1 MRCMNRL
8 ATLAF
13 LSLILFLSSAARG
26 QNALVIQGAR
36 IVPVDGAAIENGSIV
51 IVGEQ
56 IQAVG
61 AHVEIPAGAQ
71 IVDGKGLTV
80 YPGLIDAYCLAGVAA
95 PPSASPSAQTGGTQ
109 GGQRRGSQT
118 SSPPPPPA
126 PLPWRKATE
135 GFNAGAQA
143 IAAMR
148 NIGYTAALFGT
159 RGVLTPGENVLMTL
173 TPGDA
178 AAMLMKERA
187 SINLNTQSRG
197 FNAYPS
203 TLMGAFAFLRQS
215 LYDGI
220 DYRNRKPEKADSRLE
235 SLGLAAEGRIPVFYS
250 AQNENDIRRALK
262 IAAEFNLRLLILG
275 GRESEKT
282 LSQLAQQK
290 AAVVLTDDW
299 NPALALAKA
308 GIPFALASNQLEM
321 SVSDADNLR
330 AKSLALVEKGLAPE
344 TVLSAL
350 TLVPAQLLGVSDR
363 IGTIAPGKLANL
375 VVTDGDLFKK
385 ETKIRFTVVKGKRI
399 EPTALKAETGPRPQP
414 LPEDG
419 IAYASIDHDD
429 ACIHVGE
436 DDHR

>member
-1 MRCMNRL
+1 MRRMNRL

-13 LSLILFLSSAARG
+13 LSLIFVLSSVARG

-36 IVPVDGAAIENGSIV
+36 IVPVDGAVIENGSIV
-51 IVGEQ
+51 ILGEL

-61 AHVEIPAGAQ
+61 ANVEVPTGAQ

-95 PPSASPSAQTGGTQ
+95 PLSASPPAQTGGTQ
-109 GGQRRGSQT
+109 GGQRRGNQT
-118 SSPPPPPA
+118 SPPPPPA

-135 GFNAGAQA
+135 GFNASAQA

-173 TPGDA
+173 APGDA
-178 AAMLMKERA
+178 TAMLLKERA

-197 FNAYPS
+197 INAYPS

-220 DYRNRKPEKADSRLE
+220 DYRNRKPEKSDSRLE

-262 IAAEFNLRLLILG
+262 IAAEFNLRLLVLG

-299 NPALALAKA
+299 NPAHALAKT

-330 AKSLALVEKGLAPE
+330 AKALTLVEKGLAPE

-399 EPTALKAETGPRPQP
+399 EPSALKAEIGPRPQP

-436 DDHR
+436 DDRR

>member
-1 MRCMNRL
+1 MRCVKRL
-8 ATLAF
+8 ETVAF
-13 LSLILFLSSAARG
+13 LSLLLLSSVANG
-26 QNALVIQGAR
+26 QTALVIQGAR
-36 IVPVDGAAIENGSIV
+36 IVPVEGAVLESGSIV

-61 AHVEIPAGAQ
+61 ERVEIPAGAQ

-95 PPSASPSAQTGGTQ
+95 PPSAPPAAQSGGAQ
-109 GGQRRGSQT
+109 GGQRRGGQT
-118 SSPPPPPA
+118 SPPPAPPA

-135 GFNAGAQA
+135 GFNASAQA

-148 NIGYTAALFGT
+148 NNGYTSALFGT
-159 RGVLTPGENVLMTL
+159 RGVLTPGENVLMNL
-173 TPGDA
+173 VPGDP

-215 LYDGI
+215 LYDGL
-220 DYRNRKPEKADSRLE
+220 DYRNRKPEKVDSRLE
-235 SLGLAAEGRIPVFYS
+235 SLGLAAEGKIPVFYS
-250 AQNENDIRRALK
+250 AQNENDIRRGLK
-262 IAAEFNLRLLILG
+262 IAAEFKLRLLVLG
-275 GRESEKT
+275 GRESEKM
-282 LSQLAQQK
+282 LAQLKQQQ

-299 NPALALAKA
+299 SPATALAKA
-308 GIPFALASNQLEM
+308 GVPFALASNQLEM

-344 TVLSAL
+344 AVLSAL

-363 IGTIAPGKLANL
+363 IGTIAPGKIANL

-385 ETKIRFTVVKGKRI
+385 ETKIRFTIIQGRRI
-399 EPTALKAETGPRPQP
+399 EPTPLKAETAPRPKP

-419 IAYASIDHDD
+419 VAYADIDHDD

-436 DDHR
+436 DDRR